1 MKLFSSIFK
10 IGIGSNLVVFFTMM
24 LLPAFIVTDQLDV
37 FEKVIFYIA
46 EK

>member
-1 MKLFSSIFK
+1 MKFFSSFIK
-10 IGIGSNLVVFFTMM
+10 VGIGSNLVVFFAMM

-37 FEKVIFYIA
+37 LERVIFYIA

>member
-1 MKLFSSIFK
+1 MKLLSSVFK
-10 IGIGSNLVVFFTMM
+10 IGIGSNLAVLFTMM

-37 FEKVIFYIA
+37 LEKVIFYIA